1 MKIVTK
7 TGDKGETSLIG
18 GQRVFKD
25 DPHLEACGSIDE
37 LSAILGVCLSLDIPS
52 PWREELEEIQRTLF
66 LLAAD
71 LASPELSTNF
81 HLNANHI
88 KQLEDKLQPHLQA
101 LPEQNCFILNG
112 GSQCGS
118 FLHWARTV
126 CRRAERKCVTLKR
139 LTNSERSPFNDS
151 LIIYINRLSDYL
163 FAAARL
169 INRQQ
174 GCEEKKV

>member
-7 TGDKGETSLIG
+7 TGDTGETSLIG

-25 DPHLEACGSIDE
+25 DPHLAACGSIDE
-37 LSAILGVCLSLDIPS
+37 LSAALGVCLSLAPPS

-81 HLNANHI
+81 YLTTNHV
-88 KQLEDKLQPHLQA
+88 KQLEEKLQPHLQT

-112 GSQCGS
+112 GGQCGS
-118 FLHWARTV
+118 FLHLARTI
-126 CRRAERKCVTLKR
+126 CRRAERECVTLKR
-139 LTNSERSPFNDS
+139 LKSSEQHPFNDS
-151 LIIYINRLSDYL
+151 LIVYINRLSDYL

-169 INRQQ
+169 INRLQ